1 MDALSFYLEQ
11 DKELQ
16 NTVWQQGR
24 NYSSHFFFITVFWW
38 IPAVTFVF
46 YFGWFTNCHMS
57 GTFKWQFGAWL
68 INLQDATR
76 FEELELH
83 NLEFCQPENCP
94 LCAWEMGKRLTLLRC
109 LGQESSLAFLSAF
122 IFLYLCVLPD
132 ACSFSWVFSVLLRTG
147 CSHNNQFSWNPRVQI
162 VWESLSWEIL
172 ETCSWS
178 GFRQA
183 LGITAGHIWAWRPKE
198 FRSINRK
205 FGARGKTQ
213 DLTQYCITEGYDGNT
228 TSACCLYLPQ
238 KHPGLGI
245 LD

>member
-1 MDALSFYLEQ
+1 
-11 DKELQ
+11 
-16 NTVWQQGR
+16 
-24 NYSSHFFFITVFWW
+24 
-38 IPAVTFVF
+38 
-46 YFGWFTNCHMS
+46 MS

-94 LCAWEMGKRLTLLRC
+94 LRAWETGKTPHSAEVPWSRKQFGFFMCLYLSLCPTWSLQLQLSVFSPSQNWLLTQQPVFLESQCANC
-109 LGQESSLAFLSAF
+109 LGK
-122 IFLYLCVLPD
+122 
-132 ACSFSWVFSVLLRTG
+132 
-147 CSHNNQFSWNPRVQI
+147 
-162 VWESLSWEIL
+162 SLSWEIL